1 MAEAEPRVLHVLAH
15 PGGGGEEYARLLEG
29 MPGFR
34 FARFHL
40 TERGRPLE
48 TPVGAARLRRA
59 ARGCDL
65 LHVHGDSAAL
75 VSLPAS
81 GSTPTVVTLH
91 GSHLLRRARGIRGRA
106 VRAGLRRA
114 LRRAEA
120 VIAVSEAELA
130 KARELLGAESCLELI
145 HNGVPDREPIGDD
158 ERFAAREALGL
169 RPGTVAA
176 LFVGELSER
185 KQPCQF
191 ADAVWR
197 ARAANPAIV
206 GLLAG
211 DGPLRPEL
219 EASADE
225 GVRLLGHRE
234 DVRTLLA
241 AADVF
246 VLPSLWEGL
255 AYAVLDAMALGV
267 ATVVSDGPGNPD
279 AVGETG
285 LVFPAG
291 DTGAL
296 SSALE
301 RLAGDAELRHS
312 LGRAGAARARE
323 RFPLSSMLER
333 TARVYES
340 TLAGR

>member
-48 TPVGAARLRRA
+48 TPMGAARLRRV

-75 VSLPAS
+75 VSLPATAA
-81 GSTPTVVTLH
+81 TPTVVTLH

-114 LRRAEA
+114 LGRAGA
-120 VIAVSEAELA
+120 VIAVSESELE
-130 KARELLGAESCLELI
+130 KVRELLGDDSSLVLI
-145 HNGVPDREPIGDD
+145 HNGVPEREPIDDD
-158 ERFAAREALGL
+158 ERLAAREALGL
-169 RPGTVAA
+169 QPDTVAA

-185 KQPCQF
+185 KQPAEF
-191 ADAVWR
+191 ADAVRR

-211 DGPLRPEL
+211 DGPLRTEL
-219 EASADE
+219 EAKADE
-225 GVRLLGHRE
+225 GVRLLGHRG
-234 DVRTLLA
+234 DVRALLA

-255 AYAVLDAMALGV
+255 AYAALDAMALGV
-267 ATVVSDGPGNPD
+267 ATLVSDGPGNPD

-291 DTGAL
+291 DTDAM

-301 RLAGDAELRHS
+301 RLAGDPELRDS

-323 RFPLSSMLER
+323 RFSLASMLER
-333 TARVYES
+333 TAGVYES
-340 TLAGR
+340 ILAAR